1 MKVRVNNMNLDSYT
15 KDMLWENIFNVYSDS
30 EQLDI
35 IEYLVKLLKE
45 NNEIFTID
53 KNVETIENIY
63 SKGLEKVLK
72 DIEDLKVKEHDF
84 LLDN

>member
-1 MKVRVNNMNLDSYT
+1 MNLDSYT

-53 KNVETIENIY
+53 KNTETIENIY

-84 LLDN
+84 LLNN

>member
-1 MKVRVNNMNLDSYT
+1 MLDRYT
-15 KDMLWENIFNVYSDS
+15 KDMLFTNILNVYSDA

-45 NNEIFTID
+45 NNEIYMEE
-53 KNVETIENIY
+53 NSIEEVY
-63 SKGLEKVLK
+63 VKGLEKVLE
-72 DIEDLKVKEHDF
+72 DIKNLKVKEHDF

>member
-1 MKVRVNNMNLDSYT
+1 MLDRYT
-15 KDMLWENIFNVYSDS
+15 KDMLFTNILNVYSDA

-45 NNEIFTID
+45 NNEIYM
-53 KNVETIENIY
+53 KENSIEEVY
-63 SKGLEKVLK
+63 VKGLEKVLK
-72 DIEDLKVKEHDF
+72 DIKDLKVKEHDF